1 MEGCVEVDRRWGRPG
16 YEPTTVACIASGFV
30 SEIVCFANGRFVNG
44 KDAMSVMSLR
54 VRPGMEVRIVATGP
68 DEAAAVQAVCEVLG
82 AQRAG
87 ADVYRQTC

>member
-1 MEGCVEVDRRWGRPG
+1 MEGWVEVDRRWGRPG

-54 VRPGMEVRIVATGP
+54 VRPGTEVRIVATGP

-82 AQRAG
+82 PQRAA